1 MFISE
6 SNHFWFCRFYL
17 FLLGLPMEYRCLERL
32 RVPRMLPENATNTE
46 EGGARPSAPS
56 FLWTLEPGPG
66 CLLLPP
72 LSRASLRTS
81 ARAQEDRPGAGGG
94 LVKGRELHAGTWQG

>member
-1 MFISE
+1 M
-6 SNHFWFCRFYL
+6 
-17 FLLGLPMEYRCLERL
+17 ERL